1 MKCLTVLLDFL
12 SHRIASLIWMLDCV
26 FDRDTV
32 IVFVLKRDA
41 W

>member
-1 MKCLTVLLDFL
+1 MKCLTVLLDLL

-32 IVFVLKRDA
+32 LGFVFKRDA

>member
-1 MKCLTVLLDFL
+1 MKSLTVLLDLL

-32 IVFVLKRDA
+32 LSFVLRRDA